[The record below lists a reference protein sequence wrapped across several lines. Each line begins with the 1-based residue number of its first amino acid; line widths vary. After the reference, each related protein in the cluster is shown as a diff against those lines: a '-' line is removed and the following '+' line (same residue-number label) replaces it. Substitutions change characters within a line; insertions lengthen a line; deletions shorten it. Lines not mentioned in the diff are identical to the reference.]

1 MDQYRLEE
9 LSLHFIL
16 FYFIIRPYNFRPSP
30 NCYVN
35 NIQAM
40 KGVAVIATLL
50 SYSMNVFNIFIPI
63 TLVTCTL
70 DSIIS
75 PHTYRHKLKYI
86 FISTHMIWIYKLCFT
101 NWIFTKVSVTP
112 EYLKSMHIF
121 ISFLMLPLKCDLSS
135 WLIVMTLLHVIGS
148 IIWKRMHVTIEHIIT
163 TSHIIMY
170 IHKLEDQVNII
181 NYVVFGWLGF
191 FLLRLPF
198 TYSHQELVFLVFIF
212 GTYISA
218 SQKIT
223 RHVLELIIIWK
234 VSSLMIFS
242 SILSTFKVAIIIGKE
257 WEVWWLS
264 LFTIVNTVQPPFC
277 WILPMSSSLA
287 LSVQC
292 KTRWRYLC
300 VVFFITTMIV
310 YVNFTGETN
319 PPLLTRL
326 NVSLPPPSLPKRQA
340 HPNQKK

>member
-1 MDQYRLEE
+1 MDKYSIEE

-16 FYFIIRPYNFRPSP
+16 FYVILRPYNFRPSP

-40 KGVAVIATLL
+40 KGVAVITTLL
-50 SYSMNVFNIFIPI
+50 SYSTNVFNIFIPI
-63 TLVTCTL
+63 TLVVCTL

-75 PHTYRHKLKYI
+75 PHNYRQKLKYI
-86 FISTHMIWIYKLCFT
+86 FISTHVIWIYKLCFT
-101 NWIFTKVSVTP
+101 NWVFTQVSITP

-121 ISFLMLPLKCDLSS
+121 ISFLMLPFKCDLSS
-135 WLIVMTLLHVIGS
+135 WLMMMSLLHVIGRN
-148 IIWKRMHVTIEHIIT
+148 IWKKMHVTIEHIII

-181 NYVVFGWLGF
+181 NYMVFGWLGF

-198 TYSHQELVFLVFIF
+198 TYSRQELVFLVFIF
-212 GTYISA
+212 GMYILA

-234 VSSLMIFS
+234 VSSLIMFS
-242 SILSTFKVAIIIGKE
+242 SIFSNFKVAIIIGKE

-277 WILPMSSSLA
+277 WVLPMSSSLA

-300 VVFFITTMIV
+300 VVFFMTTIIV
-310 YVNFTGETN
+310 YINFTGETN
-319 PPLLTRL
+319 PPSLTRL
-326 NVSLPPPSLPKRQA
+326 NISLPLPSSPKTKA
-340 HPNQKK
+340 YINLKK